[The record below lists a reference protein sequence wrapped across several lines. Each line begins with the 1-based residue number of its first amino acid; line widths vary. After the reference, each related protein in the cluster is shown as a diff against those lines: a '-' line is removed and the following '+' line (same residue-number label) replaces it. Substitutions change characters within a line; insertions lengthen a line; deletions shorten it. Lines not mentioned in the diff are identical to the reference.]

1 MYITW
6 WHSARLVLPSLKE
19 KGCATDAVMI
29 FIKLVLNQ
37 IAVTQS
43 CCHLD
48 YCDNEFKLYMD
59 TEKLQKHHHK
69 NISFRKL
76 DTTVTDLHELWQ
88 SGQTGT
94 PILKNSE

>member
-1 MYITW
+1 V
-6 WHSARLVLPSLKE
+6 SGRLVLPSLKE

-48 YCDNEFKLYMD
+48 YRDNEFKLYLN

-69 NISFRKL
+69 KFHSENWILQIFMNCGNEDR
-76 DTTVTDLHELWQ
+76 
-88 SGQTGT
+88 
-94 PILKNSE
+94 PILENSE